1 MCIPPLL
8 KILLL
13 NCPGKQ
19 YNNTL
24 KYKERRKVMIEKNE
38 VVAHVIMEQTA
49 DPCAVNVRDYS
60 RNGMTYVI
68 FETIFQSFGVKN
80 RNKRIYDG
88 DAVMASWNAPHIQ
101 ELIRKK
107 SFVSEYGHPLDQS
120 MSRVTQIDPARVCG
134 RINSYYR
141 SGNLLKGEFETFDD
155 GACGTMLTR
164 RILQGLEPA
173 FSVRMLAKLSRT
185 QDGTMLMNQPGHLV
199 TADCVI
205 LPSHCEAYRDE
216 SKAMNVVHKAITES
230 AGADITEEQYRD
242 MVFAINESM
251 FTDFIKEE
259 STNFKLVRNVEE
271 VIGDSFN
278 LTKDLNN
285 IIIKEGSN
293 TYYVKVEDKIKHD
306 IRNFMSKF

>member
-1 MCIPPLL
+1 
-8 KILLL
+8 
-13 NCPGKQ
+13 
-19 YNNTL
+19 
-24 KYKERRKVMIEKNE
+24 MIEKNE
-38 VVAHVIMEQTA
+38 VIAHVIMEQTA
-49 DPCAVNVRDYS
+49 DPCAVNIRDFNK
-60 RNGMTYVI
+60 NGMTYVI
-68 FETIFQSFGVKN
+68 FETVFQSFGVKN

-107 SFVSEYGHPLDQS
+107 SFVSEYGHPLDQT
-120 MSRVTQIDPARVCG
+120 MSRITQIDPARICG

-173 FSVRMLAKLSRT
+173 FSVRMLAKLSRAK
-185 QDGTMLMNQPGHLV
+185 DGTMLMNQPGHLV

-230 AGADITEEQYRD
+230 AGADITEEQYQD
-242 MVFAINESM
+242 MVFAVNEAM

-259 STNFKLVRNVEE
+259 SKNFKLVKSVEE
-271 VIGDSFN
+271 VIGDSLQ

-285 IIIKEGSN
+285 IILKEGSD
-293 TYYVKVEDKIKHD
+293 TYYIKVEDKIKHD

>member
-1 MCIPPLL
+1 M
-8 KILLL
+8 
-13 NCPGKQ
+13 
-19 YNNTL
+19 
-24 KYKERRKVMIEKNE
+24 EKNE
-38 VVAHVIMEQTA
+38 VIAHVIMEQTA
-49 DPCAVNVRDYS
+49 DPCAVNVRDYHN
-60 RNGMTYVI
+60 NGMTYVI
-68 FETIFQSFGVKN
+68 FETVFQSFGVKN

-120 MSRVTQIDPARVCG
+120 MHRVTQIDPARICG

-164 RILQGLEPA
+164 RILQGMEPA

-185 QDGTMLMNQPGHLV
+185 KDGTMLMNTPGHLV

-205 LPSHCEAYRDE
+205 LPSHMEAYRDE
-216 SKAMNVVHKAITES
+216 TKNISVVNKAITES
-230 AGADITEEQYRD
+230 AGADITTDQYRD
-242 MVFAINESM
+242 MVFAINEAM

-259 STNFKLVRNVEE
+259 SKNFKLVKNVEE
-271 VIGDSFN
+271 VIGDTFK

-285 IIIKEGSN
+285 IIIKEGTD

>member
-1 MCIPPLL
+1 M
-8 KILLL
+8 
-13 NCPGKQ
+13 
-19 YNNTL
+19 
-24 KYKERRKVMIEKNE
+24 ERNE

-49 DPCAVNVRDYS
+49 DPCAVNVRDFS
-60 RNGMTYVI
+60 KNGMIYVI
-68 FETIFQSFGVKN
+68 FETVFQSFGVKN

-101 ELIRKK
+101 ELVRKK

-120 MSRVTQIDPARVCG
+120 MHRVTQIDPARICG

-185 QDGTMLMNQPGHLV
+185 KDGTMLMNQPGHLV

-205 LPSHCEAYRDE
+205 LPSHMEAYRDE
-216 SKAMNVVHKAITES
+216 AKPMNVVHKAITES
-230 AGADITEEQYRD
+230 AGMDITAEQYQD

-251 FTDFIKEE
+251 FTDFVKEE
-259 STNFKLVRNVEE
+259 SKNFKLVKSVEE
-271 VIGDSFN
+271 VIGDSFK

-285 IIIKEGSN
+285 IIIKEGTD

>member
-1 MCIPPLL
+1 
-8 KILLL
+8 
-13 NCPGKQ
+13 
-19 YNNTL
+19 
-24 KYKERRKVMIEKNE
+24 MINKNE

-49 DPCAVNVRDYS
+49 PPCAVNVREQYS
-60 RNGMTYVI
+60 NGLVYVI
-68 FETIFQSFGVKN
+68 FETVFQSFGVKN

-120 MSRVTQIDPARVCG
+120 MSRVTQIDPARICG

-155 GACGTMLTR
+155 GAMGTMLTR

-185 QDGTMLMNQPGHLV
+185 KDGTMLMNQPGHLV

-205 LPSHCEAYRDE
+205 LPSHMEAYRDD
-216 SKAMNVVHKAITES
+216 SKEINIVSKPLVES
-230 AGADITEEQYRD
+230 ANFTGDITKEMYED

-251 FTDFIKEE
+251 FTDFIQEE
-259 STNFKLVRNVEE
+259 SKNVKLIKNVQE
-271 VIGDSFN
+271 VIGDSIK

-285 IIIKEGSN
+285 IILKEGN
-293 TYYVKVEDKIKHD
+293 ETYYIKVEDKIKHD

>member
-1 MCIPPLL
+1 
-8 KILLL
+8 
-13 NCPGKQ
+13 
-19 YNNTL
+19 
-24 KYKERRKVMIEKNE
+24 MIEKNE

-230 AGADITEEQYRD
+230 AGADITEDQYRD

>member
-1 MCIPPLL
+1 
-8 KILLL
+8 
-13 NCPGKQ
+13 
-19 YNNTL
+19 
-24 KYKERRKVMIEKNE
+24 MIEKNE

-49 DPCAVNVRDYS
+49 EPCATNVRDFS
-60 RNGMTYVI
+60 KNGMTYVI
-68 FETIFQSFGVKN
+68 FETVFQSFGVKN

-88 DAVMASWNAPHIQ
+88 DAVMASWGAPHIQ

-107 SFVSEYGHPLDQS
+107 SFVSEYGHPLDTS

-141 SGNLLKGEFETFDD
+141 AGNLLKGEFETFDD

-173 FSVRMLAKLSRT
+173 FSVRMLAKLSRDK
-185 QDGTMLMNQPGHLV
+185 DGTMLMNQPGHLV

-205 LPSHCEAYRDE
+205 LPSHIEAYRDE
-216 SKAMNVVHKAITES
+216 SKAMNVVHKAINES
-230 AGADITEEQYRD
+230 AGSAITEEQYRD

-259 STNFKLVRNVEE
+259 STNFKLIQNVEE
-271 VIGDSFN
+271 VIGDSLQ
-278 LTKDLNN
+278 LTKDLNH
-285 IIIKEGSN
+285 IILKENNN

>member
-1 MCIPPLL
+1 M
-8 KILLL
+8 
-13 NCPGKQ
+13 
-19 YNNTL
+19 
-24 KYKERRKVMIEKNE
+24 EKNE
-38 VVAHVIMEQTA
+38 VIAHVIMEQTA
-49 DPCAVNVRDYS
+49 DPCAVNVRDFN
-60 RNGMTYVI
+60 RNGMIYVI
-68 FETIFQSFGVKN
+68 FETVFQSFGVKN

-120 MSRVTQIDPARVCG
+120 MHRVTQIDPTRICG

-185 QDGTMLMNQPGHLV
+185 KDGTMLMNSPGHLV

-205 LPSHCEAYRDE
+205 LPSHMEAYRDE
-216 SKAMNVVHKAITES
+216 TKNINVVNKAITES
-230 AGADITEEQYRD
+230 AGADITAEQYQD
-242 MVFAINESM
+242 MVFAINEAM

-259 STNFKLVRNVEE
+259 SKNFKLVKNVEE
-271 VIGDSFN
+271 VIGDTFK

-285 IIIKEGSN
+285 IIIKEGTD

>member
-1 MCIPPLL
+1 
-8 KILLL
+8 
-13 NCPGKQ
+13 
-19 YNNTL
+19 
-24 KYKERRKVMIEKNE
+24 MINKNE

-49 DPCAVNVRDYS
+49 PPCATNVRDFS
-60 RNGMTYVI
+60 HNGLLYVI
-68 FETIFQSFGVKN
+68 FETVFQSFGVKN

-120 MSRVTQIDPARVCG
+120 MSRVTQIDPARICG

-155 GACGTMLTR
+155 GAMGTMLTR

-173 FSVRMLAKLSRT
+173 FSVRMLAKLTRT
-185 QDGTMLMNQPGHLV
+185 KDGTMLMNQPGHLV

-205 LPSHCEAYRDE
+205 LPSHMEAYRDE
-216 SKAMNVVHKAITES
+216 NVAMNVVSKPITES
-230 AGADITEEQYRD
+230 MDLKGDITKEMYED

-251 FTDFIKEE
+251 FTEFIQEE
-259 STNFKLVRNVEE
+259 SKNVKLVKNVQE
-271 VIGDSFN
+271 VIGDSIK

-285 IIIKEGSN
+285 IILREGN
-293 TYYVKVEDKIKHD
+293 ETYYIKVEDKIKHD
-306 IRNFMSKF
+306 IRNFMRKF

>member
-1 MCIPPLL
+1 M
-8 KILLL
+8 
-13 NCPGKQ
+13 
-19 YNNTL
+19 
-24 KYKERRKVMIEKNE
+24 EKNE

-49 DPCAVNVRDYS
+49 DPCAVNIRDFNK
-60 RNGMTYVI
+60 NGMTYVI
-68 FETIFQSFGVKN
+68 FETVFQSFGVKN

-101 ELIRKK
+101 ELVRKK

-120 MSRVTQIDPARVCG
+120 MSRITQIDPTRICG

-173 FSVRMLAKLSRT
+173 FSVRMLAKLTRT
-185 QDGTMLMNQPGHLV
+185 KDGTMLMNQPGHLV

-205 LPSHCEAYRDE
+205 LPSHMEAYRDE
-216 SKAMNVVHKAITES
+216 SKSINIVNKAITES
-230 AGADITEEQYRD
+230 AGMEITEDQYYD
-242 MVFAINESM
+242 MVFAVNEAM

-259 STNFKLVRNVEE
+259 SKNFKLIKSVEE
-271 VIGDSFN
+271 VIGDSLQ

-285 IIIKEGSN
+285 IILKEGTD
-293 TYYVKVEDKIKHD
+293 TYYIKVEDKIKHD

>member
-1 MCIPPLL
+1 M
-8 KILLL
+8 
-13 NCPGKQ
+13 
-19 YNNTL
+19 
-24 KYKERRKVMIEKNE
+24 ERNE

-49 DPCAVNVRDYS
+49 DPCAVNIRDFS
-60 RNGMTYVI
+60 KNGMTYVI
-68 FETIFQSFGVKN
+68 FETVFQSFGVKN

-101 ELIRKK
+101 ELVRKK

-120 MSRVTQIDPARVCG
+120 MHRVTQIDPARICG

-185 QDGTMLMNQPGHLV
+185 KDGTMLMNQPGHLV

-205 LPSHCEAYRDE
+205 LPSHMEAYRDE
-216 SKAMNVVHKAITES
+216 AKPMNVVHKAITES
-230 AGADITEEQYRD
+230 AGMDITAEQYQD

-251 FTDFIKEE
+251 FTDFVKEE
-259 STNFKLVRNVEE
+259 SKNFKLVKSVEE
-271 VIGDSFN
+271 VIGDSFK

-285 IIIKEGSN
+285 IIIKEGTD

>member
-1 MCIPPLL
+1 MI
-8 KILLL
+8 
-13 NCPGKQ
+13 N
-19 YNNTL
+19 
-24 KYKERRKVMIEKNE
+24 KEE
-38 VVAHVIMEQTA
+38 VVAHVIMEQTSE
-49 DPCAVNVRDYS
+49 PCAVNVRDYNK
-60 RNGMTYVI
+60 NGLLYVT
-68 FETIFQSFGVKN
+68 FDTVFQSFGVKN
-80 RNKRIYDG
+80 RNKRMYDG

-120 MSRVTQIDPARVCG
+120 MSRITQIDPDRICG

-155 GACGTMLTR
+155 GRMGTMLTR
-164 RILQGLEPA
+164 RILQGMEPA
-173 FSVRMLAKLSRT
+173 FSVRMLAKLTRT
-185 QDGTMLMNQPGHLV
+185 KDGTMLMNQPGHLV

-216 SKAMNVVHKAITES
+216 SKSINIVNKAICES
-230 AGADITEEQYRD
+230 AGADVTEEQYRD

-259 STNFKLVRNVEE
+259 SKNFKLVQSVEE
-271 VIGDSFN
+271 VIGDSIK

-285 IIIKEGSN
+285 IILTEGSN
-293 TYYVKVEDKIKHD
+293 TYYIKTEDKIKHD
-306 IRNFMSKF
+306 IRNFMSRF

>member
-1 MCIPPLL
+1 M
-8 KILLL
+8 
-13 NCPGKQ
+13 
-19 YNNTL
+19 
-24 KYKERRKVMIEKNE
+24 EKNE
-38 VVAHVIMEQTA
+38 VIAHVIMEQTA
-49 DPCAVNVRDYS
+49 DPCAVNVRDFNK
-60 RNGMTYVI
+60 NGMTYVI

-107 SFVSEYGHPLDQS
+107 SFVSEYGHPLDQT
-120 MSRVTQIDPARVCG
+120 MSRITQIDPARICG

-141 SGNLLKGEFETFDD
+141 AGNLLKGEFETFDD

-230 AGADITEEQYRD
+230 AGMDITEEQYRD

-259 STNFKLVRNVEE
+259 STNFKLVKNVEE
-271 VIGDSFN
+271 VIGDSFS

-285 IIIKEGSN
+285 IIIKEGTN

>member
-1 MCIPPLL
+1 M
-8 KILLL
+8 
-13 NCPGKQ
+13 
-19 YNNTL
+19 
-24 KYKERRKVMIEKNE
+24 EKNE

-49 DPCAVNVRDYS
+49 EPFATNIRDFNK
-60 RNGMTYVI
+60 NGLTYVI
-68 FETIFQSFGVKN
+68 FETVFQSFGVKN

-120 MSRVTQIDPARVCG
+120 MHRITQIDPDRICG

-155 GACGTMLTR
+155 GRCGTMLTR

-173 FSVRMLAKLSRT
+173 FSVRMLAKLTRT
-185 QDGTMLMNQPGHLV
+185 KDGTMLMNQPGHLV

-205 LPSHCEAYRDE
+205 LPSHMEAYRDE
-216 SKAMNVVHKAITES
+216 SKAINVVHKAITES
-230 AGADITEEQYRD
+230 VGCGITEEQYQD
-242 MVFAINESM
+242 MVFAINEAM
-251 FTDFIKEE
+251 FTDFVKEE
-259 STNFKLVRNVEE
+259 SKNFKLVKSVEE
-271 VIGDSFN
+271 VIGDSIQ

-285 IIIKEGSN
+285 IILKEGTD
-293 TYYVKVEDKIKHD
+293 TYYIKVEDKIKHD

>member
-1 MCIPPLL
+1 
-8 KILLL
+8 
-13 NCPGKQ
+13 
-19 YNNTL
+19 
-24 KYKERRKVMIEKNE
+24 
-38 VVAHVIMEQTA
+38 MEQTA
-49 DPCAVNVRDYS
+49 DPCAVNVRDFNK
-60 RNGMTYVI
+60 NGMTYVI
-68 FETIFQSFGVKN
+68 FETVFQSFGVKN

-120 MSRVTQIDPARVCG
+120 MHRVTQIDPARICG

-164 RILQGLEPA
+164 RILQGMEPA

-185 QDGTMLMNQPGHLV
+185 KDGTMLMNTPGHLV

-205 LPSHCEAYRDE
+205 LPSHMEAYRDE
-216 SKAMNVVHKAITES
+216 TKNISVVNKAITES
-230 AGADITEEQYRD
+230 AGADITAEQYRD
-242 MVFAINESM
+242 MVFAINEAM

-259 STNFKLVRNVEE
+259 SKNFKLVKNVEE
-271 VIGDSFN
+271 VIGDTFK

-285 IIIKEGSN
+285 IIIKEGTD

>member
-1 MCIPPLL
+1 M
-8 KILLL
+8 
-13 NCPGKQ
+13 
-19 YNNTL
+19 
-24 KYKERRKVMIEKNE
+24 EKNE

-49 DPCAVNVRDYS
+49 DPCAVNIRDFNK
-60 RNGMTYVI
+60 NGMTYVI
-68 FETIFQSFGVKN
+68 FETVFQSFGVKN

-101 ELIRKK
+101 ELVRKK

-120 MSRVTQIDPARVCG
+120 MSRITQIDPTRICG

-173 FSVRMLAKLSRT
+173 FSVRMLAKLTRT
-185 QDGTMLMNQPGHLV
+185 KDGTMLMNQPGHLV

-205 LPSHCEAYRDE
+205 LPSHMEAYRDE
-216 SKAMNVVHKAITES
+216 SKSINIVNKAITES
-230 AGADITEEQYRD
+230 AGMEITEDQYYD
-242 MVFAINESM
+242 MVFAVNEAM

-259 STNFKLVRNVEE
+259 SKNFKLVKSVEE
-271 VIGDSFN
+271 VIGDSLQ

-285 IIIKEGSN
+285 IILKEGTD
-293 TYYVKVEDKIKHD
+293 TYYIKVEDKIKHD

>member
-1 MCIPPLL
+1 
-8 KILLL
+8 
-13 NCPGKQ
+13 
-19 YNNTL
+19 
-24 KYKERRKVMIEKNE
+24 MINKNE

-49 DPCAVNVRDYS
+49 PPCATNVREQYS
-60 RNGMTYVI
+60 NGLLYVV
-68 FETIFQSFGVKN
+68 FETVFQSFGVKN

-120 MSRVTQIDPARVCG
+120 MSRVTQIDPARICG

-155 GACGTMLTR
+155 GAMGTMLTR

-185 QDGTMLMNQPGHLV
+185 KDGTMLMNQPGHLV

-205 LPSHCEAYRDE
+205 LPSHMEAYRDE
-216 SKAMNVVHKAITES
+216 NVAMNVVSKPITES
-230 AGADITEEQYRD
+230 MNLKGDITKEMYED

-251 FTDFIKEE
+251 FTEFIQEE
-259 STNFKLVRNVEE
+259 SANVKLVKNVQE
-271 VIGDSFN
+271 VIGDSIK

-285 IIIKEGSN
+285 IILKEGN
-293 TYYVKVEDKIKHD
+293 ETYYIKVEDKIKHD

>member
-1 MCIPPLL
+1 
-8 KILLL
+8 
-13 NCPGKQ
+13 
-19 YNNTL
+19 
-24 KYKERRKVMIEKNE
+24 MIEKNE

-49 DPCAVNVRDYS
+49 EPCATNVRDFNK
-60 RNGMTYVI
+60 NGMTYVI
-68 FETIFQSFGVKN
+68 FETVFQSFGVKN

-88 DAVMASWNAPHIQ
+88 DAVMASWGAPHIQ

-107 SFVSEYGHPLDQS
+107 SVVSEYGHPLDTS

-141 SGNLLKGEFETFDD
+141 AGNLLKGEFETFDD

-173 FSVRMLAKLSRT
+173 FSVRMLAKLSRDK
-185 QDGTMLMNQPGHLV
+185 DGTMLMNQPGHLV

-205 LPSHCEAYRDE
+205 LPSHIEAYRDE
-216 SKAMNVVHKAITES
+216 SKAMNVVHKAINES
-230 AGADITEEQYRD
+230 AGSAITEEQYRD

-259 STNFKLVRNVEE
+259 STNFKLIQNVEE
-271 VIGDSFN
+271 VIGDSLQ
-278 LTKDLNN
+278 LTKDLNH
-285 IIIKEGSN
+285 IILKENNN

-306 IRNFMSKF
+306 IRNFMSKFYTVNKI